1 MVCTYMPTS
10 LVLNTFFIVY
20 FLLKE
25 AYLADIL
32 TKDESDFIRA
42 VLLAVNPKVKL
53 QKGTNS

>member
-42 VLLAVNPKVKL
+42 VLLAVNPKV
-53 QKGTNS
+53 